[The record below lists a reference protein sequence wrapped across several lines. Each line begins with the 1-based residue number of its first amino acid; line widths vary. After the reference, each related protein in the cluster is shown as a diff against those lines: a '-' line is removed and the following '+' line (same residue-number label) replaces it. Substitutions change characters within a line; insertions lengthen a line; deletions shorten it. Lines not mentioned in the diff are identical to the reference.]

1 VLSRLFLTLGECKKS
16 TPGRKKKRPEKKVEV
31 GERERA
37 ANGGKKWTILGDDSS

>member
-1 VLSRLFLTLGECKKS
+1 LASAKRVLR
-16 TPGRKKKRPEKKVEV
+16 GRKKKRPEKKVEV